1 MTRIAKLQNIN
12 NIRTAMLYTAK
23 VTFIRETSDAY
34 IFSLSTKY
42 AHKYIITDFSCDVLY
57 TTKWFEGSLEG
68 MSLEDVKGITSATRL
83 QRVIR

>member
-1 MTRIAKLQNIN
+1 MIAKLQNIN

-23 VTFIRETSDAY
+23 VTFIRETPTTY
-34 IFSLSTKY
+34 VFSLSTKF

-57 TTKWFEGSLEG
+57 TTKWFEGSLVG
-68 MSLEDVKGITSATRL
+68 TSLEDVKGITSATRL